1 MHLAKIN
8 LGEYDP
14 LYITHINLCIRLL
27 IERFLRVLLW
37 FGTAWLLIFPLYPD
51 FNIAILFVFSATAAI
66 FV

>member
-14 LYITHINLCIRLL
+14 LYIAHINLRIRLL
-27 IERFLRVLLW
+27 IERFLRVL
-37 FGTAWLLIFPLYPD
+37 FRFRTAWLLVLPLYPD